1 MNNEVRP
8 RSQRAHEH
16 PLGRLWSPL
25 PHCIRRTT
33 CVDAVGPSESTI
45 STYRVRTDTTV
56 KPTHSGHT
64 LISMRRGGLRVP
76 KGGLKQSHGCG
87 HPAAASFIVLPCR
100 VGGASVV
107 TFVTTME
114 GDDGASECVAGSTRV
129 RTNLSWCSL
138 PSLLR
143 HKPRSEV
150 RWAPF
155 CSVTEVEEM
164 KHRRRV

>member
-1 MNNEVRP
+1 MVTPASLHQTYHLR
-8 RSQRAHEH
+8 
-16 PLGRLWSPL
+16 GRCGAFRV
-25 PHCIRRTT
+25 HDIDIRGQNR
-33 CVDAVGPSESTI
+33 
-45 STYRVRTDTTV
+45 TTV

-107 TFVTTME
+107 TFVTTMG